1 MNDYTKT
8 VSITDY
14 DMLSP
19 TLARVVIAYTG
30 RQTKESI
37 RATILEKTDN
47 LAAPVENSFR
57 IVKANSV
64 GGIAVGYLRA
74 NKEVR
79 VIDEKEIRAGY
90 RVMSSNIMM
99 DNSDRSLWEV
109 KEGKGGKYLARHGNE
124 DLTAL
129 LASSNGPVIRRPD
142 VPGVRHL
149 ATASAARN
157 EFVAF
162 VSASGDMDYGFVIA
176 SSKDKLKVV
185 SYTTQAET
193 IIGYSSVASIN
204 QVPVPK
210 SHNQEM
216 LKAGISPADK
226 AQASEY
232 WRKLY
237 SYNPAYMQDVIDQVN
252 EDATA

>member
-99 DNSDRSLWEV
+99 DNSDRSLWERRSDGLV
-109 KEGKGGKYLARHGNE
+109 GIVEWSGYPSSGRTGCASLGNRKRGPQRVRGLRQRQRRHG
-124 DLTAL
+124 LW
-129 LASSNGPVIRRPD
+129 
-142 VPGVRHL
+142 VRHC
-149 ATASAARN
+149 
-157 EFVAF
+157 FVQ
-162 VSASGDMDYGFVIA
+162 G
-176 SSKDKLKVV
+176 
-185 SYTTQAET
+185 QAE
-193 IIGYSSVASIN
+193 GRVVY
-204 QVPVPK
+204 
-210 SHNQEM
+210 H
-216 LKAGISPADK
+216 AG
-226 AQASEY
+226 
-232 WRKLY
+232 
-237 SYNPAYMQDVIDQVN
+237 
-252 EDATA
+252 